1 MALVLLL
8 WQLSMVL
15 ILELRQ
21 QKTRMAL
28 ILIIVM
34 ITMTMLGMIDIVTNE
49 LMPGK
54 SPKSPIMIK
63 ILSPTN

>member
-28 ILIIVM
+28 IIMSVM

-49 LMPGK
+49 LMQGK
-54 SPKSPIMIK
+54 V
-63 ILSPTN
+63 TNVTNDGKCHQ